1 MNNRLNN
8 PNEYRVT
15 NNLGKA
21 ARSRHSSIM
30 NRFILTTLLPL
41 GFIYKLDSNGNRI
54 GRALDEN
61 RWKWGTIGPRIGSR
75 RSADGMLYTLP
86 NASMTN
92 TNNNNVVIKIIFAE
106 DESPK
111 KEVAISKILSA
122 HRIGPR
128 IFECYSADIDMT
140 LLMRNI
146 GQNKLSFKNG
156 SKRGQSFINLFQS
169 FTTSLFGRGQSF
181 SKVYMLVMENLYKNP
196 SRGVTNGFT
205 ISDIIEN
212 KPGARAVKIPYTQ
225 LTNKFNKMHELGIIH
240 GDMHAGN
247 IIVQVLQNNKFG
259 VRIID
264 FGRSI
269 NTGRSLTAAEAN
281 SLLTQ
286 MATNAYGRV
295 DRYPGRESTH
305 VITRNGMPR
314 YLNGA
319 AKADISRAIR
329 DGRLNYSLGAISGRL
344 ALINSLSR
352 ANFSAGNRAESA
364 QRRAISVIRR
374 GVPNAQRQLSQA
386 QSRRANVLRMAL
398 LTHQRR
404 LASAERAASAMQRRR
419 EATVA
424 RRRAVVA
431 GRGASTQ
438 RRGAARAVR
447 RNASLARRGAVSA
460 ERRAANLVAR
470 GPSYA
475 RRMREAERTPSIRR
489 MNINTRPIITPPR
502 NDPMNLG

>member
-1 MNNRLNN
+1 
-8 PNEYRVT
+8 
-15 NNLGKA
+15 
-21 ARSRHSSIM
+21 
-30 NRFILTTLLPL
+30 
-41 GFIYKLDSNGNRI
+41 
-54 GRALDEN
+54 
-61 RWKWGTIGPRIGSR
+61 
-75 RSADGMLYTLP
+75 
-86 NASMTN
+86 
-92 TNNNNVVIKIIFAE
+92 
-106 DESPK
+106 
-111 KEVAISKILSA
+111 
-122 HRIGPR
+122 
-128 IFECYSADIDMT
+128 MT

-281 SLLTQ
+281 RLLTQ

-344 ALINSLSR
+344 ALINNVAR
-352 ANFSAGNRAESA
+352 PNISAGRRAESA
-364 QRRAISVIRR
+364 QRRAISLIRR

-404 LASAERAASAMQRRR
+404 LASAERAAATIERRRAATIARR
-419 EATVA
+419 EAI
-424 RRRAVVA
+424 VA